1 MLCARVARKVSLA
14 RGLVP
19 QVARAASTG
28 TVWDL
33 ALRDILAQAI
43 AGRAGPPWGWGEE
56 KENEIL
62 FSSPLGRGEEKENEM
77 AWDWRVRR
85 KSQS

>member
-1 MLCARVARKVSLA
+1 M
-14 RGLVP
+14 
-19 QVARAASTG
+19 
-28 TVWDL
+28 
-33 ALRDILAQAI
+33 I
-43 AGRAGPPWGWGEE
+43 AGERKDAQVKVMGGEGGARGEE

-62 FSSPLGRGEEKENEM
+62 FSSPRGRGEEKENEM